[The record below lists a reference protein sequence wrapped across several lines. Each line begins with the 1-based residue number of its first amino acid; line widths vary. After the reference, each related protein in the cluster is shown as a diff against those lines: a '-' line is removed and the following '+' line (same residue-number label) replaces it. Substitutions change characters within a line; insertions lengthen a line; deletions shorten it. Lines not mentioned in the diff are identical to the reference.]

1 MKCAAMR
8 LGEEFH
14 DLDDVRYLLRYLN
27 ITSVEEAL
35 EIVTRY
41 FELACPGELLLDVDD
56 EPVVLG
62 ISAAVGGEGV

>member
-27 ITSVEEAL
+27 ITSMEEAL
-35 EIVTRY
+35 EIVLKY
-41 FELACPGELLLDVDD
+41 FDASKLPPKTNLALEELFG
-56 EPVVLG
+56 
-62 ISAAVGGEGV
+62 SK